1 MDEENIVM
9 EVTKQDVRGPRRDTD
24 VTCWDFARRCVDL
37 ILSCT
42 FMVVAFLQPC
52 DKTNWKSFE
61 TVSLFHQTM
70 GYWKFVVWLSSNSK
84 VNLEAGKD
92 KELFYK
98 KTRLAW
104 ATWPARVG
112 RLNTTTSTELEIPL
126 FNKPV
131 HMLFV
136 WGPFR
141 PQLFA
146 CFFFVSMFFVKCSFW
161 GVFGIL
167 VIFRCQQFV
176 EGSNQPGHVNRKHI
190 QVGLPP
196 PLPSQDPVK
205 LKKVWWLRWQS
216 EPCLVVKITLPK
228 KIQNFLGGRMLSR
241 NIHQQSMINDMEQLD
256 MLFISIYARENL
268 QVHKHRY
275 H

>member
-146 CFFFVSMFFVKCSFW
+146 CFFSPCFLLLQFLR
-161 GVFGIL
+161 GIL
-167 VIFRCQQFV
+167 VIWVQGSTIPFSSLLNVPINGDMWTKSTSRLVFHRRFHHKIRWSWRRCDDCDD
-176 EGSNQPGHVNRKHI
+176 NLNPA
-190 QVGLPP
+190 
-196 PLPSQDPVK
+196 
-205 LKKVWWLRWQS
+205 WL
-216 EPCLVVKITLPK
+216 
-228 KIQNFLGGRMLSR
+228 
-241 NIHQQSMINDMEQLD
+241 
-256 MLFISIYARENL
+256 
-268 QVHKHRY
+268 
-275 H
+275 

>member
-1 MDEENIVM
+1 VDEENIVM

-141 PQLFA
+141 PRLFA

-167 VIFRCQQFV
+167 VIFRCKVPPSPSAVCWTFQSTGISEQKIHPGWSSTAASITRSGEV
-176 EGSNQPGHVNRKHI
+176 EEGVMTAMTIWTLLGCKNY
-190 QVGLPP
+190 PP
-196 PLPSQDPVK
+196 KKDRNLWGGECYQATSTN
-205 LKKVWWLRWQS
+205 KVW
-216 EPCLVVKITLPK
+216 
-228 KIQNFLGGRMLSR
+228 
-241 NIHQQSMINDMEQLD
+241 
-256 MLFISIYARENL
+256 
-268 QVHKHRY
+268 
-275 H
+275 